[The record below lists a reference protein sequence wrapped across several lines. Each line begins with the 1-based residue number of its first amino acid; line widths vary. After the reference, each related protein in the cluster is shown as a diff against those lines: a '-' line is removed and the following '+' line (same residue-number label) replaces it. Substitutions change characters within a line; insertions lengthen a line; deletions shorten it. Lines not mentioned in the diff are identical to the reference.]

1 MDAYLHPV
9 LDFSLE
15 CVGGG
20 QFAAGVLPSEESESG
35 RTAISCRAIA
45 VPFFCFGKIQK
56 ERRTSMNSNDIF
68 KLLDCVGRATA
79 RKLPEIVEPLPVCGK
94 TLSNALSAVRQGI
107 DDYRN
112 QRISPEEYGR
122 IQAAFHETA
131 REEAAQ
137 AVPPAF
143 MDCVIFQCKPGCT
156 LTDAQQGMLADA
168 LEGEAEEE
176 NDTVIGFISR
186 YMGGSVWRDDDYYIG
201 DDYVSLNFME
211 YDEYPYDGE
220 ALSQLQEALN
230 EVVGC
235 EAFQYFVA
243 SGHEESH
250 GEW

>member
-1 MDAYLHPV
+1 
-9 LDFSLE
+9 
-15 CVGGG
+15 
-20 QFAAGVLPSEESESG
+20 
-35 RTAISCRAIA
+35 
-45 VPFFCFGKIQK
+45 
-56 ERRTSMNSNDIF
+56 MNSNDIF
-68 KLLDCVGRATA
+68 ALLECVGKAAA

-94 TLSNALSAVRQGI
+94 TLSNALAAVRQGI
-107 DDYRN
+107 DDYRS

-122 IQAAFHETA
+122 IQAAFHEAA

-156 LTDAQQGMLADA
+156 LTDAQQGMLADV

-176 NDTVIGFISR
+176 NDIISGFISR
-186 YMGGSVWRDDDYYIG
+186 YLGGTACEGEDYSIG
-201 DDYVSLNFME
+201 ADYVGLNFME

-220 ALSQLQEALN
+220 ALSQLQEAFN

>member
-1 MDAYLHPV
+1 
-9 LDFSLE
+9 
-15 CVGGG
+15 
-20 QFAAGVLPSEESESG
+20 
-35 RTAISCRAIA
+35 
-45 VPFFCFGKIQK
+45 
-56 ERRTSMNSNDIF
+56 MNSNDIF
-68 KLLDCVGRATA
+68 ALLECVGKAAA

-94 TLSNALSAVRQGI
+94 TLSNALAAVRQGI
-107 DDYRN
+107 DDYRS

-122 IQAAFHETA
+122 IQAAFHEAA

-143 MDCVIFQCKPGCT
+143 MDCVIFQCKPGYT
-156 LTDAQQGMLADA
+156 LTDAQQGMLADV

-176 NDTVIGFISR
+176 NDIISGFISR
-186 YMGGSVWRDDDYYIG
+186 YLGGTACEGEDYSIG
-201 DDYVSLNFME
+201 ADYVGLNFME

-230 EVVGC
+230 EIVGC

-250 GEW
+250 DGW

>member
-1 MDAYLHPV
+1 
-9 LDFSLE
+9 
-15 CVGGG
+15 
-20 QFAAGVLPSEESESG
+20 
-35 RTAISCRAIA
+35 
-45 VPFFCFGKIQK
+45 
-56 ERRTSMNSNDIF
+56 MNSNDIF
-68 KLLDCVGRATA
+68 ALLECVGKAAA

-94 TLSNALSAVRQGI
+94 TLSNALAAVRQGI
-107 DDYRN
+107 DDYRS

-122 IQAAFHETA
+122 IQAAFHEAA

-143 MDCVIFQCKPGCT
+143 MDCVIFQCKPGYT
-156 LTDAQQGMLADA
+156 LTDAQQGMLADV

-176 NDTVIGFISR
+176 NDIISGFISR
-186 YMGGSVWRDDDYYIG
+186 YLGGTACEGEDYSIG
-201 DDYVSLNFME
+201 AGYVGLNFME

-220 ALSQLQEALN
+220 ALSRLQEAFN

-250 GEW
+250 DGW

>member
-1 MDAYLHPV
+1 
-9 LDFSLE
+9 
-15 CVGGG
+15 
-20 QFAAGVLPSEESESG
+20 
-35 RTAISCRAIA
+35 
-45 VPFFCFGKIQK
+45 
-56 ERRTSMNSNDIF
+56 MNSNDIF
-68 KLLDCVGRATA
+68 ALLECVGKAAA

-94 TLSNALSAVRQGI
+94 TLSNALAAVRQGI
-107 DDYRN
+107 DDYRS

-122 IQAAFHETA
+122 IQAAFHEAA

-143 MDCVIFQCKPGCT
+143 MDCVIFQCKPGYT
-156 LTDAQQGMLADA
+156 LTDAQQGMLADV

-176 NDTVIGFISR
+176 NDIISGFISR
-186 YMGGSVWRDDDYYIG
+186 YLGGTACEGEDYSIG
-201 DDYVSLNFME
+201 AGYVGLNFME

-220 ALSQLQEALN
+220 ALSRLQEAFN

>member
-1 MDAYLHPV
+1 
-9 LDFSLE
+9 
-15 CVGGG
+15 
-20 QFAAGVLPSEESESG
+20 
-35 RTAISCRAIA
+35 
-45 VPFFCFGKIQK
+45 
-56 ERRTSMNSNDIF
+56 MNSNDIF
-68 KLLDCVGRATA
+68 ALLECVGKAAA

-94 TLSNALSAVRQGI
+94 TLSNALAAVRQGI
-107 DDYRN
+107 DDYRS

-122 IQAAFHETA
+122 IQAAFHEAA

-156 LTDAQQGMLADA
+156 LTDAQQGMLADV

-176 NDTVIGFISR
+176 NDIISGFISR
-186 YMGGSVWRDDDYYIG
+186 YLGGTACEGEDYSIG
-201 DDYVSLNFME
+201 ADYVGLNFME

-230 EVVGC
+230 EIVGC

-250 GEW
+250 DGW

>member
-1 MDAYLHPV
+1 
-9 LDFSLE
+9 
-15 CVGGG
+15 
-20 QFAAGVLPSEESESG
+20 
-35 RTAISCRAIA
+35 
-45 VPFFCFGKIQK
+45 
-56 ERRTSMNSNDIF
+56 MNSNDIF

-107 DDYRN
+107 DDYCN

-250 GEW
+250 DGW

>member
-1 MDAYLHPV
+1 
-9 LDFSLE
+9 
-15 CVGGG
+15 
-20 QFAAGVLPSEESESG
+20 
-35 RTAISCRAIA
+35 
-45 VPFFCFGKIQK
+45 
-56 ERRTSMNSNDIF
+56 MNSNEIF
-68 KLLDCVGRATA
+68 ALLACVGRATA

-94 TLSNALSAVRQGI
+94 TLSNALAAVRQGI

-122 IQAAFHETA
+122 IQAAFHEAA

-143 MDCVIFQCKPGCT
+143 MDCVRFQCKPGYN
-156 LTDAQQGMLADA
+156 LTDAQQGMLADV

-176 NDTVIGFISR
+176 NDIISGFISR
-186 YMGGSVWRDDDYYIG
+186 YLGGTACEGEDYSIG
-201 DDYVSLNFME
+201 AGYVGLNFME

-235 EAFQYFVA
+235 EAFQYFVT

-250 GEW
+250 DGW